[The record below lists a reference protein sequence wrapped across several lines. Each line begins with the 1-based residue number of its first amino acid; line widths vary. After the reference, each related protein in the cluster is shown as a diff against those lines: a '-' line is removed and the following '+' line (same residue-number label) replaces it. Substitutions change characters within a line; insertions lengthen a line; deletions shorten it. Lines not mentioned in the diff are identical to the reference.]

1 MEVRS
6 CRVTISDMDGVAHT
20 VEVTAATLF
29 EAVALGLK
37 QLQGN
42 EWVAGIG
49 RPGDAVIIS
58 VKSIPVEH
66 RVRINESTKWLER
79 SPTNPAET
87 LRKQK
92 VREILGLPAAENLE
106 RKS

>member
-6 CRVTISDMDGVAHT
+6 CRVTICDMDGVKHT

-42 EWVAGIG
+42 DWVAGIE
-49 RPGDAVIIS
+49 RATDAVTVS
-58 VKSIPVEH
+58 VKSVPMEH
-66 RVRINESTKWLER
+66 QVRISEFTKWLER
-79 SPTNPAET
+79 SPTNPAEVI
-87 LRKQK
+87 RKQK
-92 VREILGLPAAENLE
+92 VREILGLP

>member
-1 MEVRS
+1 MEIRS
-6 CRVTISDMDGVAHT
+6 CRVTIADMDGVAHT

-49 RPGDAVIIS
+49 RPMDTVTVA
-58 VKSIPVEH
+58 VKSVPVEH
-66 RVRINESTKWLER
+66 HVRIGEFTKWLER
-79 SPTNPAET
+79 TGTTPAEVM
-87 LRKQK
+87 RKRK
-92 VREILGLPAAENLE
+92 VREILGLPARN
-106 RKS
+106 S

>member
-1 MEVRS
+1 MEIRS
-6 CRVTISDMDGVAHT
+6 CRVTIADMDGVAHT

-37 QLQGN
+37 QLQAN

-49 RPGDAVIIS
+49 RPMDIVTVS

-66 RVRINESTKWLER
+66 RVRIGEFTKWLER
-79 SPTNPAET
+79 SGTSPAEVT
-87 LRKQK
+87 RKRK
-92 VREILGLPAAENLE
+92 VREILGFPARN
-106 RKS
+106 S

>member
-1 MEVRS
+1 MEIRS
-6 CRVTISDMDGVAHT
+6 CRVTIADMDGVAHT

-49 RPGDAVIIS
+49 RPMDTVTVS
-58 VKSIPVEH
+58 VKSIPVGH
-66 RVRINESTKWLER
+66 RGAIGKFTKWLER
-79 SPTNPAET
+79 SGKSPAEGM
-87 LRKQK
+87 RKRK
-92 VREILGLPAAENLE
+92 VREILGLPARN
-106 RKS
+106 S

>member
-1 MEVRS
+1 MANKKRIWYFLAMEIRS
-6 CRVTISDMDGVAHT
+6 CRVTIADMDGVAHT

-49 RPGDAVIIS
+49 RPMDTVTVA
-58 VKSIPVEH
+58 VKSVPRGASRANR
-66 RVRINESTKWLER
+66 RVHKMARTQRNDS
-79 SPTNPAET
+79 
-87 LRKQK
+87 
-92 VREILGLPAAENLE
+92 G
-106 RKS
+106 

>member
-6 CRVTISDMDGVAHT
+6 CRVTISDMEGVAHT
-20 VEVTAATLF
+20 VEVTAGTLF

-49 RPGDAVIIS
+49 RPMDTVTVC
-58 VKSIPVEH
+58 VKSVPIEH
-66 RVRINESTKWLER
+66 TVRIGEFTKWLER
-79 SPTNPAET
+79 NGTSPAEMM
-87 LRKQK
+87 RKRR
-92 VREILGLPAAENLE
+92 VREILGLPVN
-106 RKS
+106 SS

>member
-6 CRVTISDMDGVAHT
+6 CRVTISDMDGVTHT

-42 EWVAGIG
+42 AWVAGIG
-49 RPGDAVIIS
+49 RPMDTVTVS
-58 VKSIPVEH
+58 VESVPVEH
-66 RVRINESTKWLER
+66 RVRIGEFTKWLER
-79 SPTNPAET
+79 SATSPAEVA
-87 LRKQK
+87 RKRK
-92 VREILGLPAAENLE
+92 VREILGLPA
-106 RKS
+106 RSS

>member
-1 MEVRS
+1 MEIRS
-6 CRVTISDMDGVAHT
+6 CRVTIADMDGVALT

-49 RPGDAVIIS
+49 RPMDIVTVS

-66 RVRINESTKWLER
+66 RVRIGEFTKWLER
-79 SPTNPAET
+79 SGTSPAEVT
-87 LRKQK
+87 RKRK
-92 VREILGLPAAENLE
+92 VREILGFPARN
-106 RKS
+106 S

>member
-1 MEVRS
+1 
-6 CRVTISDMDGVAHT
+6 MDGVAHT

-49 RPGDAVIIS
+49 RPGDAVMVS

-66 RVRINESTKWLER
+66 RVRISEFTKWLER
-79 SPTNPAET
+79 SPISPAET
-87 LRKQK
+87 IRKQK
-92 VREILGLPAAENLE
+92 VREILGLPA
-106 RKS
+106 R

>member
-6 CRVTISDMDGVAHT
+6 CRVTISDMEGVAHT

-49 RPGDAVIIS
+49 RPLDTVTVL
-58 VKSIPVEH
+58 VKSMPIEH
-66 RVRINESTKWLER
+66 TVRIGEFTKWLER
-79 SPTNPAET
+79 RGTSPVEVMKR
-87 LRKQK
+87 RKI
-92 VREILGLPAAENLE
+92 REILGLPIPG
-106 RKS
+106 

>member
-6 CRVTISDMDGVAHT
+6 CRLTISDMDGVAHT

-42 EWVAGIG
+42 GWVAGTG
-49 RPGDAVIIS
+49 QDAVIVS
-58 VKSIPVEH
+58 VKSIPIEH
-66 RVRINESTKWLER
+66 RVRISEFTKWLER
-79 SPTNPAET
+79 SPISPAET
-87 LRKQK
+87 
-92 VREILGLPAAENLE
+92 I
-106 RKS
+106 